1 MTVPWPSFLRP
12 LSVPSCLGQSGREDA
27 FMKAFP
33 VWLKSVCVRLVL
45 VVRRGDPLGGR
56 AHSAQPCSGVER
68 EENAGFIPPRL
79 PSG

>member
-1 MTVPWPSFLRP
+1 
-12 LSVPSCLGQSGREDA
+12 
-27 FMKAFP
+27 MKAFP